1 MQKENTNILSALQF
15 KGYKVNKLF
24 FEENEEN
31 TNCTISEYNVC
42 PQFMNEIV
50 QVDEND
56 FDVVLGCRILPTE
69 ETPFP
74 FTAEVIITGRFSIDA
89 TNPDKETLLNENSIA
104 ILFPYLRSTMSM
116 LVLNSNYKPIIL
128 PTFNIV
134 EVLKQANDE
143 E

>member
-15 KGYKVNKLF
+15 QGYKVNKLF

-31 TNCTISEYNVC
+31 TNCATSEYNVC

-69 ETPFP
+69 ESPFP

-89 TNPDKETLLNENSIA
+89 MNSNKETLLNENSIA

-116 LVLNSNYKPIIL
+116 LVLNSNHKPIIL